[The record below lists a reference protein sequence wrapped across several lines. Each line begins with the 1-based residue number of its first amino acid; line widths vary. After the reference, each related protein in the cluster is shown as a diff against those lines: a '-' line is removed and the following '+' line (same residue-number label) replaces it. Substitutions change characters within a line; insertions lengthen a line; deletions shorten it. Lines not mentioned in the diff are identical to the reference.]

1 VSGASGSTP
10 ATVKI
15 IVPIT
20 GTITGS

>member
-15 IVPIT
+15 NVPIT